1 MSKTQQEKTSAAPS
15 IDYAD
20 DVEIKL
26 DELRELG
33 DKSNGGETYGRV
45 YRLTMP
51 GVEGGRPAAEFIGVV
66 DDVVDEEYIGRRF
79 GGGDYK
85 LRFRFVKNDK
95 TVEKRDVIFHISRT
109 YDKYAKPQDPR
120 PEATVAPQAPSTLSA
135 PGTTAGGVLEALKG
149 FNIGE
154 AIASFGIAI
163 KTLRELFPRPK
174 EPDYFELFKI
184 MAANNN
190 KSSVSDAIVIKAME
204 NMNAQTRPQSPLSQL
219 RELGEMFEF
228 FKDKITP
235 ENHNDNDGE
244 NMSMF
249 LKMAID
255 YLPLLL
261 KQNNNNFK
269 TAGQQARQIPMV
281 EDLIKRDPGLA
292 KQFIERARAIY
303 GDANA
308 RALAAGFGYQMD
320 IVPPIKKAELRGP
333 WPKEAY
339 EEYPEENQEENP
351 EENPEEI
358 PEENPDEIPENT
370 EV

>member
-1 MSKTQQEKTSAAPS
+1 MSKQEKTSAAPS
-15 IDYAD
+15 MDYAD

-85 LRFRFVKNDK
+85 LRFRFVKKDK

-109 YDKYAKPQDPR
+109 YDKYAKPQEPR
-120 PEATVAPQAPSTLSA
+120 PEATVAPQAPATLAA

-149 FNIGE
+149 FGSIKD
-154 AIASFGIAI
+154 AITSFSLAI
-163 KTLRELFPRPK
+163 TAFRELFPRPK
-174 EPDYFELFKI
+174 EPDYLGLFKI
-184 MAANNN
+184 IAESNQ
-190 KSSVSDAIVIKAME
+190 KTSVSDAIVIKAME

-244 NMSMF
+244 NMSTI

-261 KQNNNNFK
+261 KQNNNNF
-269 TAGQQARQIPMV
+269 TAAGQKARQFPMV
-281 EDLIKRDPGLA
+281 ENLIKTDPALA

-308 RALAAGFGYQMD
+308 RALANGFGYQMD

-339 EEYPEENQEENP
+339 EEDPEENPEETPKEDPEENP
-351 EENPEEI
+351 EENPEDLEG
-358 PEENPDEIPENT
+358 
-370 EV
+370 

>member
-1 MSKTQQEKTSAAPS
+1 MSKTLEKTSAAPS

-66 DDVVDEEYIGRRF
+66 DDVVDEECIGRRF

-85 LRFRFVKNDK
+85 LRFRFVKKDK

-109 YDKYAKPQDPR
+109 YDKYANPQEPR
-120 PEATVAPQAPSTLSA
+120 QEASVAPQAPSTLAA

-244 NMSMF
+244 NMSMI

-269 TAGQQARQIPMV
+269 TAGQQARQFPMV
-281 EDLIKRDPGLA
+281 ETLIKNDPGLA

-308 RALAAGFGYQMD
+308 RALANGFGYQMD
-320 IVPPIKKAELRGP
+320 IIPPGKLPEN
-333 WPKEAY
+333 
-339 EEYPEENQEENP
+339 PEENQ

-358 PEENPDEIPENT
+358 PEENPEEIPENT

>member
-1 MSKTQQEKTSAAPS
+1 MSKGQEKTSAAPS
-15 IDYAD
+15 VDYAD

-45 YRLTMP
+45 YRLTLP

-85 LRFRFVKNDK
+85 IRFRFVKKDK

-109 YDKYAKPQDPR
+109 YDKYAKPQEQR
-120 PEATVAPQAPSTLSA
+120 PEATVAPQPPATLAA
-135 PGTTAGGVLEALKG
+135 PGITAVGVLEALKG
-149 FNIGE
+149 FKIGE

-184 MAANNN
+184 IASNNN
-190 KSSVSDAIVIKAME
+190 KTSVSDAIVIKAME

-228 FKDKITP
+228 FKDKITTP

-244 NMSMF
+244 NMSSII
-249 LKMAID
+249 KMAID

-261 KQNNNNFK
+261 HKNNNNFRE
-269 TAGQQARQIPMV
+269 AGQQARQFPMV
-281 EDLIKRDPGLA
+281 ENLIKSDPKLA
-292 KQFIERARAIY
+292 KQFIERARKLY

-308 RALAAGFGYQMD
+308 RALANGFGYQME
-320 IVPPIKKAELRGP
+320 IVEPVK
-333 WPKEAY
+333 
-339 EEYPEENQEENP
+339 YPEGNPEENP
-351 EENPEEI
+351 EENPEGN
-358 PEENPDEIPENT
+358 PEET

>member
-1 MSKTQQEKTSAAPS
+1 MSKTPEKTSASPS

-85 LRFRFVKNDK
+85 LRFRFVKKDK

-109 YDKYAKPQDPR
+109 YDKYAKPQEPR
-120 PEATVAPQAPSTLSA
+120 PEAAVAPQAPATLAA
-135 PGTTAGGVLEALKG
+135 PATTAGGVLEALKG

-235 ENHNDNDGE
+235 ENHNDNDGD
-244 NMSMF
+244 NMSMM
-249 LKMAID
+249 LKMALD

-269 TAGQQARQIPMV
+269 TAGQQARQFPIV
-281 EDLIKRDPGLA
+281 ENLIKSDPGLA
-292 KQFIERARAIY
+292 KQFIERARSIY

-320 IVPPIKKAELRGP
+320 IIPPGQI
-333 WPKEAY
+333 
-339 EEYPEENQEENP
+339 PEN
-351 EENPEEI
+351 
-358 PEENPDEIPENT
+358 PEENPDEIPEENPENT

>member
-85 LRFRFVKNDK
+85 LRFRFVKKDK

-109 YDKYAKPQDPR
+109 YDKYAKPQEPR
-120 PEATVAPQAPSTLSA
+120 PEATVATQAPATLAA

-154 AIASFGIAI
+154 AVASFGIAI

-244 NMSMF
+244 NMSMI

-269 TAGQQARQIPMV
+269 TAGQKARQFPMV
-281 EDLIKRDPGLA
+281 ENLIKSDPGLA

-308 RALAAGFGYQMD
+308 RALANGFGYQMD
-320 IVPPIKKAELRGP
+320 IIPPGQIQEN
-333 WPKEAY
+333 
-339 EEYPEENQEENP
+339 PEEIP

-358 PEENPDEIPENT
+358 PEENPEDIPENT

>member
-1 MSKTQQEKTSAAPS
+1 MSKRENTSAAPS

-20 DVEIKL
+20 EVEQKL
-26 DELRELG
+26 EELRELG
-33 DKSNGGETYGRV
+33 DKSQGATTYGRV

-51 GVEGGRPAAEFIGVV
+51 GAEGGRPSAEFIGVV
-66 DDVVDEEYIGRRF
+66 DDPVDEDYIGRKF

-85 LRFRFVKNDK
+85 LRFAFTKKDK
-95 TVEKRDVIFHISRT
+95 TVERRDVIFHISRS
-109 YDKYAKPQDPR
+109 YDKYIKPQEAR
-120 PEATVAPQAPSTLSA
+120 PEVIPPQAAPAPAPT

-154 AIASFGIAI
+154 AIASFGLAI

-184 MAANNN
+184 MAANSN
-190 KSSVSDAIVIKAME
+190 KSNVSDAIVIKAME
-204 NMNAQTRPQSPLSQL
+204 NMSVQQRPQSPLSQL

-244 NMSMF
+244 NMSLM
-249 LKMAID
+249 LKMALD
-255 YLPLLL
+255 YLSMLL

-269 TAGQQARQIPMV
+269 TAGQQARQFPIV
-281 EDLIKRDPGLA
+281 ENLIKSDPGLA
-292 KQFIERARAIY
+292 KQFIERARGIY

-308 RALAAGFGYQMD
+308 RALALGFGYKMD
-320 IVPPIKKAELRGP
+320 IIPPGQVQENP
-333 WPKEAY
+333 EENP
-339 EEYPEENQEENP
+339 EEYPEENP
-351 EENPEEI
+351 EENPEE
-358 PEENPDEIPENT
+358 T

>member
-1 MSKTQQEKTSAAPS
+1 MTKEKTSASPS
-15 IDYAD
+15 VDYAD
-20 DVEIKL
+20 DVELKL
-26 DELRELG
+26 EELRELG
-33 DKSNGGETYGRV
+33 DKSNGGEIYGRV

-51 GVEGGRPAAEFIGVV
+51 GVEGGRPSAEFIGVV
-66 DDVVDEEYIGRRF
+66 DEVVDEEYIGRRY
-79 GGGDYK
+79 GGGDFR
-85 LRFRFVKNDK
+85 LRFKFTKKDK
-95 TVEKRDVIFHISRT
+95 SVERKDVVFHISRA
-109 YDKYAKPQDPR
+109 YDKYAKPLEPR
-120 PEATVAPQAPSTLSA
+120 PESTVAPQAPATLAA

-149 FNIGE
+149 FKIGE
-154 AIASFGIAI
+154 AIASFGLAI

-184 MAANNN
+184 IAANNN
-190 KSSVSDAIVIKAME
+190 KTSVSDAIVIKAME

-244 NMSMF
+244 NMSSII
-249 LKMAID
+249 KMAID

-261 KQNNNNFK
+261 QQNNNNF
-269 TAGQQARQIPMV
+269 TAAGQKARQFPMV
-281 EDLIKRDPGLA
+281 ENLIKTDPALA

-308 RALAAGFGYQMD
+308 RALANGFGYQMD

-339 EEYPEENQEENP
+339 EENQEENPDENPEENPEEDPEENP
-351 EENPEEI
+351 EENPEDLEG
-358 PEENPDEIPENT
+358 
-370 EV
+370 

>member
-1 MSKTQQEKTSAAPS
+1 MSKIQEKTSAAPS

-85 LRFRFVKNDK
+85 LRFRFVKKDK

-109 YDKYAKPQDPR
+109 YDKYAKPQEQR
-120 PEATVAPQAPSTLSA
+120 PEATVAPQAPATLAAA
-135 PGTTAGGVLEALKG
+135 PGITAGGVLEALKG
-149 FNIGE
+149 FKIGE
-154 AIASFGIAI
+154 AIASFGIGLKA
-163 KTLRELFPRPK
+163 LRELFPRPK

-184 MAANNN
+184 MAANNA
-190 KSSVSDAIVIKAME
+190 KTSVSDAIVIKAME

-244 NMSMF
+244 NMSMM
-249 LKMAID
+249 LKMALD

-269 TAGQQARQIPMV
+269 TAGQQARQFPIV
-281 EDLIKRDPGLA
+281 ENLIKSDPGLA
-292 KQFIERARAIY
+292 KQFIERARSIY

-320 IVPPIKKAELRGP
+320 IIPPGQI
-333 WPKEAY
+333 
-339 EEYPEENQEENP
+339 QENP
-351 EENPEEI
+351 EENPDEI

>member
-1 MSKTQQEKTSAAPS
+1 MSKTTEKTSAAPS

-85 LRFRFVKNDK
+85 LRFRFVKKDK

-109 YDKYAKPQDPR
+109 YDKYAKPQEPR
-120 PEATVAPQAPSTLSA
+120 QEATVAPQAPAPLAA

-219 RELGEMFEF
+219 RELDEMFEF

-235 ENHNDNDGE
+235 GNHKDNDGD
-244 NMSMF
+244 NMGTIV
-249 LKMAID
+249 KMALD

-269 TAGQQARQIPMV
+269 TAGQQARQFPMV
-281 EDLIKRDPGLA
+281 ATLIKSDPGLA

-308 RALAAGFGYQMD
+308 RALAKGFGYQMD
-320 IVPPIKKAELRGP
+320 IIPPGQI
-333 WPKEAY
+333 
-339 EEYPEENQEENP
+339 QENP

-358 PEENPDEIPENT
+358 PEENPEENPEEIPENT